1 MAASARW
8 ASSRARRSRARRER
22 ARARHGQQR
31 LRRRRH
37 RARGRGARHGHHR
50 PGAGAPREPW
60 QRRLGEW
67 SEADLGEALDGV
79 DTVVHSAAL
88 VHQPGAPRE
97 AYARFNVDGVRALI
111 AACRARGVRRVV
123 NLSTIKVYG
132 ETPAGAIDEDTPV
145 APESPYAATK
155 LEAEQLL
162 RAAAAD
168 GGPEHLS
175 LRLCPVF
182 GVGDKGNVR
191 TMIVAI
197 ARRRFA
203 VPGAGDNRK
212 SLVHVDTVAEL
223 ALAACLSR
231 SQGALVIA
239 DHDVPSIGQL
249 SDLIARALGR
259 RKPPRIPSPLLFG
272 AAYGCELGFRALR
285 REAKVSRALI
295 AKALAATVCN
305 PARAERELGVTCH
318 TDLYPALC
326 EEVSWL
332 RGIAAI

>member
-1 MAASARW
+1 VLVTGASGFVGSAI
-8 ASSRARRSRARRER
+8 
-22 ARARHGQQR
+22 ARAAM
-31 LRRRRH
+31 
-37 RARGRGARHGHHR
+37 ARGVDTIGLVRGE
-50 PGAGAPREPW
+50 PRAPW
-60 QRRLGEW
+60 QRQLRDWTEVGLR
-67 SEADLGEALDGV
+67 EALEGV

-97 AYARFNVDGVRALI
+97 AYARFNVDGMRALI

-132 ETPAGAIDEDTPV
+132 EAPAGPIDEDTPL

-155 LEAEQLL
+155 LEAERLL
-162 RAAAAD
+162 ARAAAD
-168 GGPEHLS
+168 GGPEQLS

-182 GVGDKGNVR
+182 GVGDKGHVR

-212 SLVHVDTVAEL
+212 SLVHVNTVAEL
-223 ALAACLSR
+223 ALAACRSH
-231 SQGALVIA
+231 SQGVFVVA
-239 DHDVPSIGQL
+239 DHDVPSIGHL
-249 SDLIARALGR
+249 SDLIARAVGR
-259 RKPPRIPSPLLFG
+259 RRPLRIPSPLLFG

-295 AKALAATVCN
+295 AKSLAPTVCN
-305 PARAERELGVTCH
+305 PVRAERELGVSCH
-318 TDLYPALC
+318 ADLYPALC

-332 RGIAAI
+332 RQIAAI